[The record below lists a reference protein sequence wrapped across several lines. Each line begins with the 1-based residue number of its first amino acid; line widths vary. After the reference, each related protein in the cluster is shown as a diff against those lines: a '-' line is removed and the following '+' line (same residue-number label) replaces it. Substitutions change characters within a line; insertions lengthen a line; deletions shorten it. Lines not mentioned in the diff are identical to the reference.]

1 MNTELSASV
10 WKKLLTWVQTIPLTT
25 WFSVLLIISS
35 MIVLQGFVSEGYL
48 SIQSL
53 LLAIAMGIGIYMW
66 IRSEYSKK
74 LARCQKSNSP
84 TVLDDLCNQTDL
96 QTKGPEENKRICKDY
111 AENKKNF
118 YNISNLLLQQYI
130 V

>member
-1 MNTELSASV
+1 
-10 WKKLLTWVQTIPLTT
+10 
-25 WFSVLLIISS
+25 
-35 MIVLQGFVSEGYL
+35 MIVLQGFVNEGYL

-53 LLAIAMGIGIYMW
+53 LLAIVMGIGIYMW
-66 IRSEYSKK
+66 LRSEYSKK
-74 LARCQKSNSP
+74 LARCQKSSSP
-84 TVLDDLCNQTDL
+84 TVLDDLCSQTDL
-96 QTKGPEENKRICKDY
+96 QTKGPEENKQVCKNY